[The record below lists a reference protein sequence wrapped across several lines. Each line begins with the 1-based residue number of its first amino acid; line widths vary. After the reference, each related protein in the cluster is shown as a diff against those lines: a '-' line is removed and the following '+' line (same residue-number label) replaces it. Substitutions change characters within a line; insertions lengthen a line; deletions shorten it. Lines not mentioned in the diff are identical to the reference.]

1 MAILK
6 VRWQR
11 IQNVG
16 LNIIQAKNKYKFR
29 TVVFFFIAIANV
41 MVSIPLAKL
50 YGGIGA
56 AMGTGLSLI
65 IGQVIIM
72 NVYYQKK
79 IHINIIKFWKE
90 ILKMSIPVVI
100 CFALGLF
107 SYKIIGNRG
116 IIVFI
121 LEIVV
126 YAAIYSLLM
135 WNFGMNLDEKN
146 LFKRMVNI
154 ALKKGKKQ
162 HD

>member
-1 MAILK
+1 
-6 VRWQR
+6 
-11 IQNVG
+11 
-16 LNIIQAKNKYKFR
+16 
-29 TVVFFFIAIANV
+29 
-41 MVSIPLAKL
+41 
-50 YGGIGA
+50 
-56 AMGTGLSLI
+56 
-65 IGQVIIM
+65 
-72 NVYYQKK
+72 
-79 IHINIIKFWKE
+79 
-90 ILKMSIPVVI
+90 MSIPVVI